1 MQLIY
6 YDNWDNNNYE
16 LFLTQLNQLSDLK
29 YLEFNKRII
38 FTKYEMLGIRTRII
52 RSIAKEISKKDF
64 RGFLKQSFKG
74 LYEEALLRGILISYI
89 KNYDEFIL
97 YLDEFVKL
105 IDNWAICD
113 MCLSSYKI
121 INKNR
126 DVFILKIKDYLNS
139 GNQYIVRI
147 GIISLL
153 DYYLVDDYIDYVFQL
168 IDNIDYRAYYVDMA
182 IAWLISVA
190 FVKYQEKTIK
200 FLDNNK
206 LDKEIIRMSIQKIR
220 DSLRVDKTMKDY
232 VLKYK

>member
-6 YDNWDNNNYE
+6 YDDWDDNNYAVFWKQLKE
-16 LFLTQLNQLSDLK
+16 LADLR

-38 FTKYEMLGIRTRII
+38 FTKYEMLGIRTGVI
-52 RSIAKEISKKDF
+52 RNIAKEISKKDF
-64 RGFLKQSFKG
+64 RGFLKCNFKG
-74 LYEEALLRGILISYI
+74 LYEESLLRGILLSYI

-97 YLDEFVKL
+97 YLDEFIKL

-139 GNQYIVRI
+139 GDEYIVRV
-147 GIISLL
+147 GVISLL

-168 IDNIDYRAYYVDMA
+168 IDNIGYRTYYVDMA

-190 FVKYQEKTIK
+190 FVKYQEKTIR

-206 LDKEIIRMSIQKIR
+206 LDKEIIRISVQKIR
-220 DSLRVDKTMKDY
+220 DSLRVDKAMKDY